1 MELKVLY
8 FGMIAEATN
17 CKEEIISLPSGNN
30 VDHLE
35 NLLKNKYNDL
45 KDLSF
50 KIVVDQK
57 ISSGNPLLTSQ
68 NEIALLP
75 PFAGG

>member
-1 MELKVLY
+1 MKLKVLY

-17 CKEEIISLPSGNN
+17 CNEEIISLPSGNN
-30 VDHLE
+30 IAHLE
-35 NLLKNKYNDL
+35 NLLKNKYKDL
-45 KDLSF
+45 QDLSF
-50 KIVVDQK
+50 KIVIDQK
-57 ISSGNPLLTSQ
+57 ILSGNPLLTPQ